1 MDVRRASKP
10 STRNRLAQK
19 GFDFLLNDNTYL
31 KVREGEHDDR

>member
-1 MDVRRASKP
+1 
-10 STRNRLAQK
+10 K

>member
-1 MDVRRASKP
+1 WHK
-10 STRNRLAQK
+10 K

>member
-1 MDVRRASKP
+1 HK
-10 STRNRLAQK
+10 K

>member
-1 MDVRRASKP
+1 
-10 STRNRLAQK
+10 